1 MPGKTSKIHCQILT
15 PAARVAD
22 VRAFEVVLPV
32 HDGLMG
38 VLPGHAPMLCNLGV
52 GLLRLRDSED
62 RLHTYYIEGGFGH
75 ICDDEV
81 AILTR
86 QALTADDV
94 TVADMQEQLIEAQV
108 LPSGTLE
115 QVEARSAAIQQ
126 AKQLL
131 ILSKRENTHSSGQL
145 K

>member
-1 MPGKTSKIHCQILT
+1 MPGKTPKIHCQILT
-15 PAARVAD
+15 PVSSIAD
-22 VRAFEVVLPV
+22 VQAFEVVLPV

-81 AILTR
+81 SILTC

-94 TVADMQEQLIEAQV
+94 TVADVQEQLIEAQT

-115 QVEARSAAIQQ
+115 EVEARFAAIQQ

-131 ILSKRENTHSSGQL
+131 ILAKRKNIY
-145 K
+145 

>member
-15 PAARVAD
+15 PVAGVAD

-62 RLHTYYIEGGFGH
+62 NLRTYYIEGGFGH
-75 ICDDEV
+75 ICDNEV
-81 AILTR
+81 SILTHK
-86 QALTADDV
+86 ALTADDV
-94 TVADMQEQLIEAQV
+94 TVADMQERLVEAQI
-108 LPSGTLE
+108 LPSDTLE
-115 QVEARSAAIQQ
+115 QVEARTAAIQQ

-131 ILSKRENTHSSGQL
+131 ILAKRENAHSR
-145 K
+145 